1 MRLHCNVCNIAKGNG
16 LCKVYR
22 FIYAPTPHAYPPSLP
37 TYPIPSQVISLW
49 RECRTMGP
57 LCESITNRCQLF
69 PLLTMGHVII
79 LYSLTNCMFYQPLFY
94 YLPSRTF
101 NSVVFQSSS
110 NVKWRTVWRG
120 QWIQMLPVIWC
131 PPLQEDKYTHGETN
145 ERFLL
150 LLTGLFCCSLYT
162 IS

>member
-1 MRLHCNVCNIAKGNG
+1 MTNGNLYCPLLWFLSMYGSDDFFELCYYLLNIVVRLHCNVCNIAKGNG

-110 NVKWRTVWRG
+110 NVK
-120 QWIQMLPVIWC
+120 
-131 PPLQEDKYTHGETN
+131 
-145 ERFLL
+145 
-150 LLTGLFCCSLYT
+150 
-162 IS
+162 